1 MGANIA
7 LEMAGSGAFSGPL
20 VLLAPS
26 FSRPDEAI
34 FLRVLDRLARVL
46 GHLPFAA
53 MLKLMGPAMNAAAR
67 GPPQGARRGASQERP
82 ACRPARI
89 SLLPAVSGPPRPDQ

>member
-1 MGANIA
+1 MGANYA

-26 FSRPDEAI
+26 FSRRDEALFMRI
-34 FLRVLDRLARVL
+34 LDQLGRVL

-53 MLKLMGPAMNAAAR
+53 LIKMMGPAMKQV
-67 GPPQGARRGASQERP
+67 PVTQERRE
-82 ACRPARI
+82 ALVAEMAKNRPVSFSGAFTSICSTWTSTAR
-89 SLLPAVSGPPRPDQ
+89 